1 MSWLQLIL
9 MIFQLLVAICTFIG
23 MMYAF
28 KLFLARPK
36 ESVEA
41 RLLVVEKTVEDLKKS
56 LLQGNDRFRKQDDT
70 NEIILHSILALIDF
84 EIQYCITEKVTMTD
98 DLKHAKEDL
107 QKFLSKRGEK
117 I

>member
-9 MIFQLLVAICTFIG
+9 MIFQLLVALCTFIG

-28 KLFLARPK
+28 KLFLARPR
-36 ESVEA
+36 ESVET
-41 RLLVVEKTVEDLKKS
+41 RLLVVEKVVEDLKHS

>member
-28 KLFLARPK
+28 KLFLARPR

-41 RLLVVEKTVEDLKKS
+41 RLLVVEKVVEDLKHS

-84 EIQYCITEKVTMTD
+84 EIQCCITEKVTMTD

>member
-28 KLFLARPK
+28 KVFLSKPK
-36 ESVEA
+36 DSLES
-41 RLLVVEKTVEDLKKS
+41 RVVVLEKEVDNLKKS
-56 LLQGNDRFRKQDDT
+56 LHQGNDRFRKQDDT
-70 NEIILHSILALIDF
+70 NEVILHSILALIEF
-84 EIQYCITEKVTMTD
+84 EFQYCITEKVTMTD
-98 DLKHAKEDL
+98 ELKNAKEDL
-107 QKFLSKRGEK
+107 QRFLSKRGEK